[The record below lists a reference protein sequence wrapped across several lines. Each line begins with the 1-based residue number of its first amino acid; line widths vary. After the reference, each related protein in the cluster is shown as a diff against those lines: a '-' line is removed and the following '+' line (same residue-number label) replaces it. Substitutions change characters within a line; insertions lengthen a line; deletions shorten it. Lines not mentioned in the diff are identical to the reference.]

1 MSRRDDLSRVDRALT
16 RIARIALGRQAARY
30 RSERSGVFLSRPA
43 ISILACLRVN
53 GPMRLSDLARH
64 SDLEPPLVSREV
76 RVLVDDGYIRRT
88 AHPTDGRV
96 GIVELTA
103 RGRDTSETYRAAADA
118 ITAEVFAGW
127 SADDIKHLAAQLE
140 RVANEFSRPV
150 GGG

>member
-16 RIARIALGRQAARY
+16 RIAKISLGRQAARY

-43 ISILACLRVN
+43 ISILACLRVH
-53 GPMRLSDLARH
+53 GAMRLSDLARH

-76 RVLVDDGYIRRT
+76 RNLVDDGYVRRT

-103 RGRDTSETYRAAADA
+103 LGRQTSETYRATADA
-118 ITAEVFAGW
+118 ITAEVFSAW
-127 SADDIKHLAAQLE
+127 SADDIKRLAAQLE

-150 GGG
+150 GG

>member
-16 RIARIALGRQAARY
+16 RIAKISLGRQAARY

-43 ISILACLRVN
+43 ISILACLRVH
-53 GPMRLSDLARH
+53 GAMRLSDLARH

-76 RVLVDDGYIRRT
+76 RNLVDDGYIRRT

-96 GIVELTA
+96 GIVELTSL
-103 RGRDTSETYRAAADA
+103 GRQSSEAYRAVADA
-118 ITAEVFAGW
+118 ITAEVFAAW

-140 RVANEFSRPV
+140 RVAAEFSRPV
-150 GGG
+150 GG

>member
-16 RIARIALGRQAARY
+16 RIAKISLGRQAARY

-43 ISILACLRVN
+43 ISILACLRVH
-53 GPMRLSDLARH
+53 GAMRLSDLARH

-76 RVLVDDGYIRRT
+76 RNLVDDGYVRRT

-96 GIVELTA
+96 GIVELTSL
-103 RGRDTSETYRAAADA
+103 GRQTSEAYRAVADA
-118 ITAEVFAGW
+118 ITAEVFAAW

-140 RVANEFSRPV
+140 RVADEFSRPV
-150 GGG
+150 SG

>member
-16 RIARIALGRQAARY
+16 RIAKISLGRQAARY

-43 ISILACLRVN
+43 ISILACLRVH
-53 GPMRLSDLARH
+53 GAMRLSDLARH

-76 RVLVDDGYIRRT
+76 RNLVDDGYVRRT

-96 GIVELTA
+96 GIVELTSL
-103 RGRDTSETYRAAADA
+103 GRQTSEAYRAVADA
-118 ITAEVFAGW
+118 ITAEVFAAW

-140 RVANEFSRPV
+140 RVADEFSRPV
-150 GGG
+150 GG

>member
-16 RIARIALGRQAARY
+16 RIAKISLGRQSARY
-30 RSERSGVFLSRPA
+30 RSERAGVFLSRPA
-43 ISILACLRVN
+43 ISILACLRVH

-76 RVLVDDGYIRRT
+76 RALVDDGYVRRS

-103 RGRDTSETYRAAADA
+103 LGRETSETYRAAADA
-118 ITAEVFAGW
+118 ITAEVFAAW

-140 RVANEFSRPV
+140 RVADEFSRPV
-150 GGG
+150 GG